1 MKSPG
6 LRIRTGPS
14 RWPRPAARQF
24 AILGGCRSLAAVLVL
39 MHLRVYTTLSPID
52 ELQHLDY
59 VDSMT
64 RFDIVRSGET
74 VGPVA
79 MREEACRGVDSP
91 GFATPSCDA
100 PVLRPEQFQESGIN
114 TAATHPPVYYLTTG
128 AVAEVVDAVPG
139 VESFLAAARS
149 VGLLWLGFGLALIF
163 ALARRLGA
171 NVMSAAGACLLRSV
185 LCFSSLSSPEKDRAL
200 GKDSTPMRDGRLADG
215 PPGGVP
221 PRSWWW
227 RASYRRS
234 LARPQPQR
242 SRSTGRRH
250 PIWRPSSTCRGSAPP
265 SSWATSS
272 PSSRRSKTLTSRP
285 FCRRLGSH

>member
-24 AILGGCRSLAAVLVL
+24 AILGGCLSLAAVLVL

-139 VESFLAAARS
+139 VESFLAAAR
-149 VGLLWLGFGLALIF
+149 LLWLGFGLALIF

-171 NVMSAAGACLLRSV
+171 NVMSAAGACLLLAATPAV
-185 LCFSSLSSPEKDRAL
+185 LHSSTVLTNDAPSLVVGSLLFLAGLGVLERRLHPGWLAAAAAL
-200 GKDSTPMRDGRLADG
+200 ATSIKVTNIVAVGAVLFLL
-215 PPGGVP
+215 V
-221 PRSWWW
+221 
-227 RASYRRS
+227 
-234 LARPQPQR
+234 LARERQSPRQGLD
-242 SRSTGRRH
+242 TDEGR
-250 PIWRPSSTCRGSAPP
+250 APGR
-265 SSWATSS
+265 WA
-272 PSSRRSKTLTSRP
+272 PRWGAAAIVVVAGLLPPLT
-285 FCRRLGSH
+285 